1 MPVGKSGH
9 AHTCALGRC
18 AGVPHMCT
26 HCKEHI
32 RACTGR
38 ACAPDRSLHPCTEC
52 MCVCTKQRVCLHGG
66 DHVRMPLLP
75 PGVHLCDVTPCGGT
89 CTVCVCTL
97 QPSHTRVCPQHACAL
112 TPDPNPPMS
121 TCLHEVSKP
130 TLSFIT
136 PLPRA
141 PFGNGCAARTGR
153 REKQAALATGKGLLE
168 DAPAGRGTHAR
179 CRTVCTS
186 LFALGWA
193 VTADD
198 VAPS

>member
-1 MPVGKSGH
+1 MCTSRVCRRATRARTARSTSVP
-9 AHTCALGRC
+9 ALGESVHQT
-18 AGVPHMCT
+18 GVCSP
-26 HCKEHI
+26 
-32 RACTGR
+32 ALS
-38 ACAPDRSLHPCTEC
+38 A
-52 MCVCTKQRVCLHGG
+52 CVCVHQATCVPARG

-75 PGVHLCDVTPCGGT
+75 RGVHLCDVTPCGGT
-89 CTVCVCTL
+89 CTVCVCAL
-97 QPSHTRVCPQHACAL
+97 RLSHTRVCLQHACAL

-130 TLSFIT
+130 PLSFII

-153 REKQAALATGKGLLE
+153 REKRAALATGKGLLE